1 MTRNGQARSH
11 PYPCVFVQCDGIESF
26 GGQSKHNSEQ
36 AELGRTIVRLLH
48 AAPPSNEATQGQN
61 IPDLQGP
68 RDTPPIALLTP
79 YSKMRMALDALRLP
93 NTTALTVDGAQGR
106 EYDYVIFAT
115 VRCNADNELGFLK
128 DERRLNVAWTR
139 ARYGRIIIGDRTT
152 LEGADDGGA
161 LWREALA
168 DCEEVKL
175 TQPL

>member
-1 MTRNGQARSH
+1 
-11 PYPCVFVQCDGIESF
+11 
-26 GGQSKHNSEQ
+26 
-36 AELGRTIVRLLH
+36 
-48 AAPPSNEATQGQN
+48 
-61 IPDLQGP
+61 
-68 RDTPPIALLTP
+68 
-79 YSKMRMALDALRLP
+79 MRMALDALRLP

-139 ARYGRIIIGDRTT
+139 ARYGRIIIGDRRT

-168 DCEEVKL
+168 DCEEVDAAAFK
-175 TQPL
+175 PK

>member
-1 MTRNGQARSH
+1 
-11 PYPCVFVQCDGIESF
+11 
-26 GGQSKHNSEQ
+26 
-36 AELGRTIVRLLH
+36 
-48 AAPPSNEATQGQN
+48 
-61 IPDLQGP
+61 
-68 RDTPPIALLTP
+68 
-79 YSKMRMALDALRLP
+79 MRVALDALRLP

-139 ARYGRIIIGDRTT
+139 ARYGRIVIGDRMT

-168 DCEEVKL
+168 DCEEVDVATFDPK
-175 TQPL
+175 